1 MTPSARETDSLS
13 MSALSVVLISP
24 DDERRRGIIQALAGP
39 QATIASELSRYP
51 QIDDLPGLI
60 SLDHDVVIVDLDPD
74 PERSLDVIEG
84 ICTANSAVTVI
95 AYSSHAGSDLLV
107 RCMRAGA
114 REFLTEPVLPSAV
127 AEALVRASVRRDEAR
142 RHKRVSGKLFVFLGA
157 KGGSGVT
164 TIASNFGV
172 ALAVAQGAGKTALI
186 DLDLQLGD
194 AVMNLG
200 LTPKFTI
207 LEALENSN
215 RLDSHLLSVLL
226 ADHNSGLKVLAAPD
240 TFSTLQPSRNN
251 IEKLLHV
258 ARENFSHVV
267 VDAGSHSTEM
277 YETLFEMASTVY
289 LVAQVNLTELRNANR
304 FVARYF
310 SGHDS
315 GKLQIVLNRFLTRNL
330 EIDEEAITKALTRPI
345 GWKVPNDYA
354 AVRRSQNA
362 GSPLALEKS
371 NIGRVFSEM
380 AKSALGQAPAVEKKK
395 KFGLF

>member
-1 MTPSARETDSLS
+1 MPTSARETDSLS
-13 MSALSVVLISP
+13 MSALSVVLVGP
-24 DDERRRGIIQALAGP
+24 EEERRSAMLKALSGP
-39 QATIASELSRYP
+39 QANIASELDRYP
-51 QIDDLPGLI
+51 QIDDLSTFIEP
-60 SLDHDVVIVDLDPD
+60 DHDVVIIDLDPD
-74 PERSLDVIEG
+74 PEKALDVIEAV
-84 ICTANSAVTVI
+84 CTLNGTLTVI

-114 REFLTEPVLPSAV
+114 REFLSEPVSQPAV
-127 AEALVRASVRRDEAR
+127 AEALVRASVRRDEVR
-142 RHKRVSGKLFVFLGA
+142 RQKKVAGKLFVFLGA

-164 TIASNFGV
+164 TIATNFAV
-172 ALAVAQGAGKTALI
+172 ALAAQGLGKTALI

-240 TFSTLQPSRNN
+240 TLSTLQPSKTS

-258 ARENFSHVV
+258 ARDNFGHVV

-277 YETLFEMASTVY
+277 YETLFDMASTVY
-289 LVAQVNLTELRNANR
+289 LIAQVNLTELRNANR
-304 FVARYF
+304 FVTRYF
-310 SGHDS
+310 TGPDS

-345 GWKVPNDYA
+345 SWKIPNDYA
-354 AVRRSQNA
+354 AVRRAQTA
-362 GSPLALEKS
+362 GSPLAVEKS
-371 NIGRVFSEM
+371 NVGRAFSDM
-380 AKSALGQAPAVEKKK
+380 AKSALGQAPTVEKKK